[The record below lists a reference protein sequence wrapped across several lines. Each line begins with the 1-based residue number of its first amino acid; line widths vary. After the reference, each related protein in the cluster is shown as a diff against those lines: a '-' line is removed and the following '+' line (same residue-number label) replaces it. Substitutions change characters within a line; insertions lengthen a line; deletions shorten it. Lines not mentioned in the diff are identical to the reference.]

1 MLRGNQTVRM
11 LQEVTNV
18 GRVREDVTSIQGSCY
33 TRKLLPWN
41 LSFSLH
47 HLHWIARCGIST

>member
-47 HLHWIARCGIST
+47 HLH